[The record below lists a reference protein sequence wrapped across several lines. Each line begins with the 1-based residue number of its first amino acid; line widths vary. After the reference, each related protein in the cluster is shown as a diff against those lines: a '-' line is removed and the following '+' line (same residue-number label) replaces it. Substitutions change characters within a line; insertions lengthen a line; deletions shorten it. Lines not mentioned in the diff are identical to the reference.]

1 MREPF
6 EKKQSAFAGCNTEVY
21 SETFQTSKIELFAK
35 KVNGWQLT
43 PLAKVS
49 SKIAIQVFYR
59 KAVQKA
65 SQCRVISGK
74 ASMLVSCGFTKKINS
89 RKFME
94 ILRTRILK
102 NTSEWWLVQTVDVSY
117 LYFSVQKIGIWNDAS
132 AHCMKYRNSTQFPG
146 VNRPKLCGNSAF
158 PQNFHTRKLGEMTI
172 FYVEQLF
179 RIFRGKQPVKM

>member
-1 MREPF
+1 MKKNFIANYVCLVNFLREPF
-6 EKKQSAFAGCNTEVY
+6 EKKQSAFAGCSTEVY

-49 SKIAIQVFYR
+49 SKIAIQVCYR

-117 LYFSVQKIGIWNDAS
+117 LYFSVQKIV
-132 AHCMKYRNSTQFPG
+132 RNLKWCISTLHKIP
-146 VNRPKLCGNSAF
+146 
-158 PQNFHTRKLGEMTI
+158 
-172 FYVEQLF
+172 
-179 RIFRGKQPVKM
+179 